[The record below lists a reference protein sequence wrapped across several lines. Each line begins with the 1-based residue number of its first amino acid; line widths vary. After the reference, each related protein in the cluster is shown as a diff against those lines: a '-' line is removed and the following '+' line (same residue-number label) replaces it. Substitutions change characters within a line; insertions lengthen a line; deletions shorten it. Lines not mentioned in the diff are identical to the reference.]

1 VLVGNGSAA
10 VTGTSAVPVCTKYTI
25 PYTAVQTSGT
35 TKTVPVFTLP
45 ARGKITGLTVK
56 HTAAFTGS
64 GLTGVTASIGKASNA
79 TAYAEPYNV
88 AQAVSD
94 TAMQDDGGQYSVD
107 FASHAVTAHFTS
119 TGADLSAL
127 TAGSVDIWACTVV
140 LP

>member
-1 VLVGNGSAA
+1 MSVSVGKGSD
-10 VTGTSAVPVCTKYTI
+10 
-25 PYTAVQTSGT
+25 
-35 TKTVPVFTLP
+35 
-45 ARGKITGLTVK
+45 
-56 HTAAFTGS
+56 
-64 GLTGVTASIGKASNA
+64 SI
-79 TAYAEPYNV
+79 AYAEPYNV

-119 TGADLSAL
+119 TGAELSAL